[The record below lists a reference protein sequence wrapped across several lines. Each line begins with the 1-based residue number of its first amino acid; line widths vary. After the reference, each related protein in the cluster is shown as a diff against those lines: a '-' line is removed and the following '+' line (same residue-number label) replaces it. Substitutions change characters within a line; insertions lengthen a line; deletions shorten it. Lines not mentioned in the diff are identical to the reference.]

1 MKQWRKQRQIR
12 HMHNKTRIHSRLCC
26 RLTVPLTVL
35 MRCWRLCALLAW
47 HDRRRQRRMKMTRRQ
62 MTTMRKTE
70 TTMGIMIPTLM
81 GLVYLAP
88 LGAAPPPVNSAQLH
102 LPLSFMKRETKQRM
116 KTKTLWFM
124 KKETKQRMKT
134 KTLWFIKKRKQ
145 NSTWRWNTMIYEKRK
160 KRLVSAVYHSH
171 FLFHLSC
178 LHSCRCHCT

>member
-1 MKQWRKQRQIR
+1 MKQWCKHRQIR
-12 HMHNKTRIHSRLCC
+12 HTHNKTRIHSRLCC

-70 TTMGIMIPTLM
+70 TTMGIMIPTLR

-88 LGAAPPPVNSAQLH
+88 LGDAPPPVNSAQLH
-102 LPLSFMKRETKQRM
+102 LPLS
-116 KTKTLWFM
+116 LM
-124 KKETKQRMKT
+124 KKETKQHMKT
-134 KTLWFIKKRKQ
+134 KHYDLWKRKQ
-145 NSTWRWNTMIYEKRK
+145 NSTWRLNMIYEKRGEKK

-178 LHSCRCHCT
+178 LHSCQCHYT